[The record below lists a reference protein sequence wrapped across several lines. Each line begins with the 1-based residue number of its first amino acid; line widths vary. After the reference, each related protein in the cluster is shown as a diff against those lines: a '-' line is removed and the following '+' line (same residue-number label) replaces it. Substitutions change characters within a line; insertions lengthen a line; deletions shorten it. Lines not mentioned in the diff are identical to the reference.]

1 MADKTNTKIAVIGT
15 GSWGTALAQVLADN
29 GHAPILYG
37 IDPSEVCDINDCCRN
52 SKYFGEVELSSTIK
66 ATTDLAEAVSG
77 AAAVVFAAPS
87 KFVYQETCNFAPFLA
102 PNAIIVNTAKG
113 FDREHGCRL
122 SDAIR
127 LSLSEVGREAPIAS
141 LLGPSHAEEV
151 IRRMKT
157 SISVASTDIKS
168 AKIVQNLFSNDY
180 LRIYVTDDEI
190 GAEYGAA
197 VKNVIAISAGIADGQ
212 GYGDNAKAALV
223 TRGLSEMMR
232 YGCAKGANK
241 DTFFGLSGL
250 GDLVVTCFSP
260 HSRNYRAGL
269 EIGRAD
275 CAKQWLE
282 SCQGTIEGVESCRA
296 IVHDLQ
302 QYDFEM
308 PLVQSLYRVLFENS
322 PPSHEITTLLERK
335 LRSE

>member
-1 MADKTNTKIAVIGT
+1 VRNLKTKIAVIGT

-37 IDPSEVCDINDCCRN
+37 IDPGEVCDINDCCRN
-52 SKYFGEVELSSTIK
+52 SKYFGDLELSSTLC
-66 ATTDLAEAVSG
+66 ATTSLEQAITDAC
-77 AAAVVFAAPS
+77 AVVLAVPS
-87 KFVYQETCNFAPFLA
+87 KFIYQVTSEIAPLLA
-102 PNAIIVNTAKG
+102 HDAIIVNTAKG
-113 FDREHGCRL
+113 FDRERRCRL

-127 LSLSEVGREAPIAS
+127 LALAESGREAPITS

-151 IRRMKT
+151 IQRMKT
-157 SISVASTDIKS
+157 SISVASTDTES
-168 AKIVQNLFSNDY
+168 AKIVQNLFSNGY
-180 LRIYVTDDEI
+180 LRVYVTDDEI

-197 VKNVIAISAGIADGQ
+197 VKNVIAISAGIAEGQ

-223 TRGLSEMMR
+223 TRGLAEMIR
-232 YGCAKGANK
+232 YGCAKGAQK

-269 EIGRAD
+269 EIGRAND
-275 CAKQWLE
+275 AKKWLE

-302 QYDFEM
+302 QHDFEM
-308 PLVQSLYRVLFENS
+308 PLVQSLYRVLFEGNS
-322 PPSHEITTLLERK
+322 PTEEITTLLERK
-335 LRSE
+335 LKSE